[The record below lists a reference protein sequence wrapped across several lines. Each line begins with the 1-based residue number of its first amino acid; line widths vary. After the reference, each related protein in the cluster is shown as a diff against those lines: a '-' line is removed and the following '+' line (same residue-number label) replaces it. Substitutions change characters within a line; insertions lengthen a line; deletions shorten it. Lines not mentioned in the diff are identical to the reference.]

1 MKIACIN
8 YQPVSLYRDQGW
20 SIERLGNYY
29 NPTGVANEVLVAAYE
44 EKTAFDF
51 PQNVHVEGYLTQ
63 SDLNKIVVDFKPD
76 VIRCYEAN
84 YPFCLM
90 ALNLARQMNVP
101 SYLSLHDSRKRHV
114 RQLADYTVI
123 TAYTETVQRMA
134 KARTGK
140 DVELQLN
147 GIDSKFF
154 DPTIV
159 SEDDVKLTK
168 LRLGIKDCDFLIY
181 TIGRDDPLVNIP
193 VQCKAVDLFRK
204 VSGVDAQFVI
214 SGPGF
219 EDGRLNDLGFV
230 HAIGKTTQADI
241 RAIHSISNCF
251 MQVRIVP
258 EISMAVTEALMMGVP
273 VIHASGDETEKRL
286 RWPIG
291 ITVDDPSDPYM
302 IADYLEFLWRNL
314 DEAKA
319 ASKNRRNMTV
329 STYDEEM
336 WRKWEADRYRRL
348 YEKSIEWKRL
358 NERVPHGN

>member
-1 MKIACIN
+1 MKIACVN

-20 SIERLGNYY
+20 SVERLGNYY
-29 NPTGVANEVLVAAYE
+29 NPTGVADEVLVAAYE
-44 EKTAFDF
+44 EKASFDM
-51 PQNVHVEGYLTQ
+51 PQNVHVEGYITQ
-63 SDLNKIVVDFKPD
+63 SDLNKIVLDFKPD

-101 SYLSLHDSRKRHV
+101 SYLSLHDSRKRHI

-134 KARTGK
+134 KARIGK

-154 DPTIV
+154 DPAAV
-159 SEDDVKLTK
+159 STNDAALA
-168 LRLGIKDCDFLIY
+168 RSHFNIKDCDFLVY

-193 VQCKAVDLFRK
+193 VQCKAVKLFK
-204 VSGVDAQFVI
+204 EANGIDASFVI

-219 EDGRLNDLGFV
+219 ENGQLNHWGFV

-241 RAIHSISNCF
+241 RTIQSMANCF
-251 MQVRIVP
+251 MQVRIVQ

-286 RWPIG
+286 RWPMG
-291 ITVDDPSDPYM
+291 ITVDDSSDPYM
-302 IADYLEFLWRNL
+302 IADHLEFLWRNL

-319 ASKNRRNMTV
+319 ASKERREMTV
-329 STYDEEM
+329 AAYDEEM
-336 WRKWEADRYRRL
+336 WRKRESDRYRRL
-348 YEKSIEWKRL
+348 YDKSIEWKK
-358 NERVPHGN
+358 VGGKH